1 MKKERKKKIKVRKK
15 TSLKKTLLLGMVGL
29 AVAISVVCGVTNV
42 FLLYSNSSSNMVS
55 LINTN
60 SVAYNQAVQQAIN
73 MYKLRAES
81 IASNAQITDETLPV
95 SSRKAMLQTLCQRYN
110 FMEVGLADSSG
121 RTLDG
126 TDISDSDY
134 FQTAQTIGTTYVSSP
149 VVRKTDSNVVLYVAA
164 KVNNG
169 SNHGGVVYA
178 ALGSDTFS
186 QMIDNISVG
195 KSGYGFIVDKSGTII
210 AHKDRKNVLEFVNYI
225 NKAKEDS
232 SYADAASIVKNM
244 TSGKTGNA
252 TITINGAKQLVGYAP
267 ISNTDGWSMA
277 VSANVNEM
285 MSGCYTAVA
294 ITVGLMLLFILLSI
308 FVAFRIAG
316 PIAKPIE
323 GLVQRIEKL
332 SEGDLHSEV
341 PVIQSGNEIGTL
353 AETFSTTID
362 TLTGYIGEIA
372 VVLDSLSMG
381 DCTIEVTEDY
391 KGDFVSIKTSLNTII
406 DNLNN
411 IFSGING
418 SADQVA
424 NGAGQ
429 VSSAAQALSQGATE
443 QASSIEQL
451 SASITEIAEEVN
463 KNASNSRLASQ
474 LSLEAAGEVKVG
486 NEHMQQ
492 MVEAM
497 AQISSSS
504 QEIGKIIKTIEDI
517 AFQTN
522 ILALNAAVE
531 AARAGAAGKGFAVVA
546 DEVRN
551 LASKSAEAAKNTTA
565 LIESSIKAVENGT
578 KIADET
584 AQSLNKIIGSAKKT
598 TDLIGEISTS
608 SDGQAS
614 SINQVTT
621 GVDQISAVVQT
632 NSATAEE
639 SAATSEELSAQAQQL
654 KESLAFLKLR
664 DSSVSASGE
673 AGDTAS
679 SFDAGSVSE
688 SNQSSKY

>member
-1 MKKERKKKIKVRKK
+1 MKKERKKKIRVRKK

-29 AVAISVVCGVTNV
+29 AVAISVVCGVTNA

-81 IASNAQITDETLPV
+81 IASNEQITDETLPI
-95 SSRKAMLQTLCQRYN
+95 SSRKVILQTLCQRYN
-110 FMEVGLADSSG
+110 FMEVGLADFNG
-121 RTLDG
+121 KTLDG
-126 TDISDSDY
+126 TDISHSDY
-134 FQTAQTIGTTYVSSP
+134 FQAAQSGTSYVSSP
-149 VVRKTDSNVVLYVAA
+149 MVRKSDSNIVMYVAA

-169 SNHGGVVYA
+169 RNYDGVVYA
-178 ALGSDTFS
+178 TLSSDTFS

-225 NKAKEDS
+225 NRAKENS
-232 SYADAASIVKNM
+232 SYVDAASVVKKM
-244 TSGKTGNA
+244 IAARTGSA
-252 TITINGAKQLVGYAP
+252 TITLNGTKQLIGYAP
-267 ISNTDGWSMA
+267 MSGTDGWSLA
-277 VSANVNEM
+277 VSADVNEM

-294 ITVGLMLLFILLSI
+294 ITVGLMLLFILLSV

-316 PIAKPIE
+316 PIAKPVE

-341 PVIQSGNEIGTL
+341 PVIQNRNEIGTL
-353 AETFSTTID
+353 AETFSHTID
-362 TLTGYIGEIA
+362 ILTSYIGEIA

-429 VSSAAQALSQGATE
+429 VSSASQALSQGATE

-451 SASITEIAEEVN
+451 SASITEIADEVN

-474 LSLEAAGEVKVG
+474 LSLEASSEVEVG

-497 AQISSSS
+497 AQISETS

-551 LASKSAEAAKNTTA
+551 LASKSAEAAKNTTD
-565 LIESSIKAVENGT
+565 LIESSIRAVENGT

-584 AQSLNKIIGSAKKT
+584 AKSLNKIIDSTRKT
-598 TDLIGEISTS
+598 TDLIGEISKS

-654 KESLAFLKLR
+654 KESLAFLKLK
-664 DSSVSASGE
+664 DSAGSVPDETG
-673 AGDTAS
+673 GTVS

-688 SNQSSKY
+688 SGQSGKY

>member
-1 MKKERKKKIKVRKK
+1 MKKERKKKIKVKKK

-29 AVAISVVCGVTNV
+29 AVAISVVCGVTNA

-60 SVAYNQAVQQAIN
+60 SVAYNYAVQQAID

-81 IASNAQITDETLPV
+81 IATNEQITDETLPV
-95 SSRKAMLQTLCQRYN
+95 SSRKAVLQTLCQRYS
-110 FMEVGLADSSG
+110 FMEVGLADSNG

-126 TDISDSDY
+126 TDISDSNY

-178 ALGSDTFS
+178 ALASDTFS
-186 QMIDNISVG
+186 QMIDNIAVG

-225 NKAKEDS
+225 NKAKEDG
-232 SYADAASIVKNM
+232 SYAGAASIVKNM
-244 TSGKTGNA
+244 TSGKTGSA
-252 TITINGAKQLVGYAP
+252 TITLNGTKQLVGYAP
-267 ISNTDGWSMA
+267 ISGTDGWSMA

-294 ITVGLMLLFILLSI
+294 ITVGLMLLFILLSVV
-308 FVAFRIAG
+308 VAFRIAG
-316 PIAKPIE
+316 PIAKPVE

-341 PVIQSGNEIGTL
+341 PVIKSRNEIGVL
-353 AETFSTTID
+353 AETFSNTID
-362 TLTGYIGEIA
+362 ILTSYIGEIA

-391 KGDFVSIKTSLNTII
+391 KGDFVSIKTSLSTII

-429 VSSAAQALSQGATE
+429 VSSASQALSQGATE

-451 SASITEIAEEVN
+451 SASITEIADEVN

-474 LSLEAAGEVKVG
+474 LSLEASSEVEVG

-497 AQISSSS
+497 AQISETS

-551 LASKSAEAAKNTTA
+551 LASKSAEAAKNTTD
-565 LIESSIKAVENGT
+565 LIESSIRAVENGT

-584 AQSLNKIIGSAKKT
+584 AKSLNKIIDSTRKT
-598 TDLIGEISTS
+598 TDLIGEISKS

-614 SINQVTT
+614 SINQVTM

-654 KESLAFLKLR
+654 KESLAFLKLK
-664 DSSVSASGE
+664 DSAGSVPDG
-673 AGDTAS
+673 AGGPTS
-679 SFDAGSVSE
+679 SLDAGSVSE
-688 SNQSSKY
+688 SGQSSKY